1 MEHTEIGINSSFAY
15 RSEEEYFLENSIE
28 KVEFAKYQVSRQL
41 ESAVSRQKEHAVE
54 VKIFAGILLML
65 IVLCNLALAMV
76 VGSGTAVLV
85 LIGAL
90 ITILCRIAYIFVMP
104 ICLFKIIKGT
114 IILCINKQNAIGVWA
129 AKHFSLPL
137 YSDEIQSC
145 QKYLEKYRILL
156 EDLENCRESLE
167 AGNSF
172 NKALIEDQMSSIEL
186 EPQIRVVNPNY
197 GKHNFFAAMTS
208 LIITVILCLVIL

>member
-1 MEHTEIGINSSFAY
+1 LEHTEIGINSSFAY
-15 RSEEEYFLENSIE
+15 RSEEEYFLENCIK

-41 ESAVSRQKEHAVE
+41 ESAVSRQKEHAIE
-54 VKIFAGILLML
+54 VKIFAGILLAL
-65 IVLCNLALAMV
+65 IVVCNLALAMV
-76 VGSGTAVLV
+76 DSGAVVLV

-90 ITILCRIAYIFVMP
+90 ITILCRIVYIFVMP

-114 IILCINKQNAIGVWA
+114 IILCINKQNAIGIWA
-129 AKHFSLPL
+129 AGHFSLPL

-145 QKYLEKYRILL
+145 QKYLEKYRIFL

-167 AGNSF
+167 NGNPF
-172 NKALIEDQMSSIEL
+172 NKDFIEDQMSSIEL

-197 GKHNFFAAMTS
+197 GKLHRFAVTIS
-208 LIITVILCLVIL
+208 LIITVLLCLLVL